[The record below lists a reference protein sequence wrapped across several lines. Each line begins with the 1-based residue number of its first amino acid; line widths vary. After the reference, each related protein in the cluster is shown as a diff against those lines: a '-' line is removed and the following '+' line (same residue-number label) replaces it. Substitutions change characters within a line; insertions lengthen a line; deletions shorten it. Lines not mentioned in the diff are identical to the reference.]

1 MFIIKIL
8 YGNRNF
14 CLLLFFS
21 LLLHSVCFTSKS
33 YIQVLMFI
41 FFNYLRTKFT
51 KKQLKVLKKCAV
63 KPGGE
68 DTAFMLSNLA
78 VRTWPLCCQTWRRGR
93 GLCAV
98 IAFFITLK
106 YNAPSLI
113 TRLTSSLR
121 NPMPPPV
128 SLMLWKHTAATRL
141 PAFCKE
147 GQREALLLDLISKTP
162 RRSLRNKMEPKNDW
176 LQDPL
181 LVDTSKEKNSR

>member
-14 CLLLFFS
+14 CSSLCCYTVYVLFQSPTFRCS
-21 LLLHSVCFTSKS
+21 CLSFLIILERN
-33 YIQVLMFI
+33 LPR
-41 FFNYLRTKFT
+41 NN
-51 KKQLKVLKKCAV
+51 LKYWRNV
-63 KPGGE
+63 
-68 DTAFMLSNLA
+68 LSNLA
-78 VRTWPLCCQTWRRGR
+78 VRTRPLCCQTWRWGR

-98 IAFFITLK
+98 IAFFIALK

-113 TRLTSSLR
+113 SRLTSSLR
-121 NPMPPPV
+121 NPMPPAV